1 MNTYNHGKEP
11 NLEKAIIAIIGVV
24 VMALI
29 YFLMGCNPTKKA
41 YKRIEKHEP
50 KTAQDTLRL
59 ANRVKST
66 FKPEPPK
73 TIPGKT
79 IVKTIVKMDTS
90 KVKSLQ
96 KKVDSLLS
104 NVKGCPNL
112 DSIKKVIV
120 AKISSECKPKNTVVT
135 KTITDT
141 IVIENPALQSNIYI
155 IDKQVKDLQSQNQK
169 LQDKFS
175 EMKDK
180 RDYWRVRFFI
190 LLGAIILYFA
200 IRRL

>member
-1 MNTYNHGKEP
+1 
-11 NLEKAIIAIIGVV
+11 
-24 VMALI
+24 
-29 YFLMGCNPTKKA
+29 
-41 YKRIEKHEP
+41 
-50 KTAQDTLRL
+50 
-59 ANRVKST
+59 
-66 FKPEPPK
+66 
-73 TIPGKT
+73 
-79 IVKTIVKMDTS
+79 MDTS

-120 AKISSECKPKNTVVT
+120 AKISSECKPKSTIVT

-141 IVIENPALQSNIYI
+141 IVIENPALKSNIYI
-155 IDKQVKDLQSQNQK
+155 LDKQVKDLQSQNQK

-180 RDYWRVRFFI
+180 RDYWRVRFFV
-190 LLGAIILYFA
+190 LLGVIILYFA